1 MATLNSSA
9 SPPPPGPTAS
19 PPPGPS
25 VPTPPAPVE
34 RKKRG
39 PKPWATAEQW
49 SFLEGG
55 VPEYR
60 GAQSVKGKNAAIAT
74 FIKDF
79 MPKFWTRFPLEG
91 DRTKDGDI
99 KRVKEWFQNHGSAKK
114 VETAAHLAD
123 MFAKPRTRALK
134 AEEVYSCQYYAE
146 CIKPLVDQRKIG
158 ISTRGE
164 VLKIIKETTK
174 EVFEA
179 ESEEVQNQV
188 LELTKEQV
196 PLSVT
201 ENGIG
206 PITLEMFA
214 AALAAAPDQIRT
226 FMDALS
232 KATGCA
238 VMILLGGPDP
248 WENGKISTHGYISN
262 LSIASVAEAES
273 SFHAGEDEHG
283 RNFGQAFPNF
293 KDTYLAPF
301 TRFLRQVYH
310 TGRGLSQSVKDG
322 ETGKQTPDEWKNM
335 ENGKQDNVVDKEKR
349 DADDNADVPAG
360 KEPADLPPS
369 LSPSPPVLLP
379 LPKPPVPS
387 AEPEDQSLSKPHKG
401 DDSHQASEGEKNE
414 GEKRADSFEMLEEG
428 LSDKEPSE
436 QLASPTAASVWM
448 ELQRTQPTTKP
459 HKRQITQIDDGLTA
473 TRTKRVHSGPA
484 PKEILMLAEHAELEG
499 GSITAKGPK
508 HRAKKT

>member
-9 SPPPPGPTAS
+9 SLPPPGPTAS

-34 RKKRG
+34 WKKRG

-55 VPEYR
+55 VPEYH

-114 VETAAHLAD
+114 VETAACLAD

-134 AEEVYSCQYYAE
+134 AEEVYSRQYYAE
-146 CIKPLVDQRKIG
+146 RIKPLVDQRKIG

-174 EVFEA
+174 EVFEV
-179 ESEEVQNQV
+179 ESEEVRNQI

-196 PLSVT
+196 PLSVA

-206 PITLEMFA
+206 PITPEMFA

-232 KATGCA
+232 KATECA

-248 WENGKISTHGYISN
+248 WENGKISTHGYVSN

-293 KDTYLAPF
+293 KDTYLTPF
-301 TRFLRQVYH
+301 TRFLRQVYPAE
-310 TGRGLSQSVKDG
+310 SVKDG

-335 ENGKQDNVVDKEKR
+335 ENGKQDNVVNKEKR

-360 KEPADLPPS
+360 KEPMDLPPS
-369 LSPSPPVLLP
+369 PSTS
-379 LPKPPVPS
+379 PPVPS

-414 GEKRADSFEMLEEG
+414 GEKHADSFEMLEEG

-436 QLASPTAASVWM
+436 QLASPTAAS
-448 ELQRTQPTTKP
+448 
-459 HKRQITQIDDGLTA
+459 ITQINDGLMV
-473 TRTKRVHSGPA
+473 TRTKRVRLGPA
-484 PKEILMLAEHAELEG
+484 LKEILTLAERAELEG
-499 GSITAKGPK
+499 GSIAAKGPK
-508 HRAKKT
+508 RRAKKT